1 MPVGAAGSLGDLC
14 HYGRTSRP
22 LEAALTPA
30 SDRLRHAD
38 VLEISGLRATVL
50 RAGRLLLEAVVVP
63 TVLLAVLLHVIGT
76 TNSILVAVGWCVCA
90 IGFRWLVD
98 RRLPGT
104 LLLGSAALAARAAFA
119 LASGSLLIYLLQ
131 PVLGSVVMAL
141 LFLGSA
147 AFGRP
152 ITLRLAR
159 DFVHVPAHILDR
171 TGVRRMFTEVAVIWG
186 VSRLLDVALN
196 LGFLHRGVDAG
207 LWARGLL
214 SPVLTVLAVAVCTA
228 WGWRSL
234 RRNGILLKVTA
245 GPAAK
250 A

>member
-1 MPVGAAGSLGDLC
+1 MTDPKEP
-14 HYGRTSRP
+14 HH
-22 LEAALTPA
+22 
-30 SDRLRHAD
+30 RHAD
-38 VLEISGLRATVL
+38 VLEISGLRATL
-50 RAGRLLLEAVVVP
+50 GRAARLLLEAVVVP

-76 TNSILVAVGWCVCA
+76 TRSILVAVGWCLCA

-104 LLLGSAALAARAAFA
+104 LLLGSAAIAARAAFA
-119 LASGSLLIYLLQ
+119 LLSGSVLVYLLQ
-131 PVLGSVVMAL
+131 PVLGSVVMAV

-159 DFVHVPAHILDR
+159 DFVHVPAHILAR
-171 TGVRRMFTEVAVIWG
+171 RGVRRMFTEVAVIWG
-186 VSRLLDVALN
+186 VSRLLDVAMN

-214 SPVLTVLAVAVCTA
+214 SPLLTVLAVAVCTA

-234 RRNGILLKVTA
+234 RRNGIRIKLSA
-245 GPAAK
+245 RSA
-250 A
+250 

>member
-1 MPVGAAGSLGDLC
+1 MTDPKEP
-14 HYGRTSRP
+14 HH
-22 LEAALTPA
+22 
-30 SDRLRHAD
+30 RHAD
-38 VLEISGLRATVL
+38 VLEISGLRATL
-50 RAGRLLLEAVVVP
+50 GRAARLLLEAVVVP
-63 TVLLAVLLHVIGT
+63 TVLLAALLHVIGT
-76 TNSILVAVGWCVCA
+76 TRSILVAVGWCVCA
-90 IGFRWLVD
+90 IAFRWLVD

-119 LASGSLLIYLLQ
+119 LLSGSLLVYLLQ
-131 PVLGSVVMAL
+131 PVLGSIVMAV

-152 ITLRLAR
+152 ITMRLAR

-171 TGVRRMFTEVAVIWG
+171 RGVRRMFTEVAVIWG
-186 VSRLLDVALN
+186 VSRLIDVAMN
-196 LGFLHRGVDAG
+196 LGFLHRGVEAG

-214 SPVLTVLAVAVCTA
+214 SPLLTVLAVAVCTA

-234 RRNGILLKVTA
+234 RRNGIRIKLSA
-245 GPAAK
+245 RPSAAS

>member
-1 MPVGAAGSLGDLC
+1 M
-14 HYGRTSRP
+14 
-22 LEAALTPA
+22 TPA
-30 SDRLRHAD
+30 RDRSRHSD
-38 VLEISGLRATVL
+38 VLEINGLRATVV

-63 TVLLAVLLHVIGT
+63 TVLLAILLHVIGT
-76 TNSILVAVGWCVCA
+76 TRSILVAVGWCA
-90 IGFRWLVD
+90 LAMSFRWYVD

-104 LLLGSAALAARAAFA
+104 LLLGSAALAVKAAIA
-119 LASGSLLIYLLQ
+119 LASGSILIYLLQ

-159 DFVHVPAHILDR
+159 DFVHVPAHILDKR
-171 TGVRRMFTEVAVIWG
+171 GVRRMFTEVAVIWG
-186 VSRLLDVALN
+186 FSRIVDVALN

-214 SPVLTVLAVAVCTA
+214 SPLLTVLAVVVCTA

-234 RRNGILLKVTA
+234 RRNGIRLKVSA
-245 GPAAK
+245 GPSPIGA
-250 A
+250 

>member
-1 MPVGAAGSLGDLC
+1 MTQPKDP
-14 HYGRTSRP
+14 HH
-22 LEAALTPA
+22 
-30 SDRLRHAD
+30 RHAD
-38 VLEISGLRATVL
+38 VLEISGLRATL
-50 RAGRLLLEAVVVP
+50 GRALRLLLEAVVVP

-76 TNSILVAVGWCVCA
+76 TRSILVAVGWCACA

-104 LLLGSAALAARAAFA
+104 LLLGSAAFAARAAFA
-119 LASGSLLIYLLQ
+119 LLSGSLLVYLLQ
-131 PVLGSVVMAL
+131 PVLGSVVMAV

-152 ITLRLAR
+152 ITMRLAR

-171 TGVRRMFTEVAVIWG
+171 RGVRRMFTEVAVIWG
-186 VSRLLDVALN
+186 VSRLIDVAMN
-196 LGFLHRGVDAG
+196 LGFLHKGVDAG

-214 SPVLTVLAVAVCTA
+214 SPLLTVTAVAVCTA

-234 RRNGILLKVTA
+234 RRNGIRVRVTA
-245 GPAAK
+245 GPAA

>member
-1 MPVGAAGSLGDLC
+1 MAPSKD
-14 HYGRTSRP
+14 RSRH
-22 LEAALTPA
+22 
-30 SDRLRHAD
+30 SD
-38 VLEISGLRATVL
+38 VLEIHGLRATVV
-50 RAGRLLLEAVVVP
+50 RGARLLLEAVVVP
-63 TVLLAVLLHVIGT
+63 TVLLAILLHVIGT
-76 TNSILVAVGWCVCA
+76 TRSILVAVGWCVLA
-90 IGFRWLVD
+90 IVFRWYMD
-98 RRLPGT
+98 GRLPGT
-104 LLLGSAALAARAAFA
+104 LLLGSAALAVKAAIA
-119 LASGSLLIYLLQ
+119 LASGSILIYLLQ

-159 DFVHVPAHILDR
+159 DFVHVPPHILDR

-186 VSRLLDVALN
+186 FSRIVDVALN

-214 SPVLTVLAVAVCTA
+214 SPLLTVLAIAVCTA

-234 RRNGILLKVTA
+234 RRNGIRLKVSAA
-245 GPAAK
+245 GPSPTRA
-250 A
+250 

>member
-1 MPVGAAGSLGDLC
+1 MAPSKD
-14 HYGRTSRP
+14 RSRH
-22 LEAALTPA
+22 
-30 SDRLRHAD
+30 SD
-38 VLEISGLRATVL
+38 VLEIHGLRATVV
-50 RAGRLLLEAVVVP
+50 RGARLLLEAVVVP
-63 TVLLAVLLHVIGT
+63 TVLLAILLHVIGT
-76 TNSILVAVGWCVCA
+76 TRSILVAVGWCVLA
-90 IGFRWLVD
+90 IVFRWYVD

-104 LLLGSAALAARAAFA
+104 LLLGSAALAVKAAIA
-119 LASGSLLIYLLQ
+119 LASGSILIYLLQ

-159 DFVHVPAHILDR
+159 DFVQVPAHILDKR
-171 TGVRRMFTEVAVIWG
+171 GVRRMFTEVALIWG
-186 VSRLLDVALN
+186 FSRIIDVALN

-214 SPVLTVLAVAVCTA
+214 SPLLTVLAVAVCTA

-234 RRNGILLKVTA
+234 RRNGIRLKVSA
-245 GPAAK
+245 GGPPAAPVQ